1 MYRVQRVVVS
11 NSRSIQ
17 SLAKQ
22 LCSGKF
28 STKGPNSIDQPAT
41 GTGTGEEV
49 PTSSSSSSEAAPRF
63 RDKATITERPDR
75 EISLL
80 GPKDYRAPLPGN
92 VGLSTYGTQPVID
105 KERVIE
111 VFGLQEPSKVL
122 TSCELS
128 TERQLRVW
136 DQACDLVDSEAVGMP
151 VNNDLLECVAHK
163 CPDLMSRDFQELFPN
178 RSSSQALTVITVSQ
192 KTSHDMKAWT
202 PEMEEEREEL
212 TENFVNLAQKL
223 RQKLNEAGYWADFI
237 DPCSGRPFIG
247 PFTNATLFETDD
259 RYRNFGFDIE
269 DLGCCKVISH
279 HVWGTKAFVGS
290 LFTNASLDSEEL
302 EEILRAISG

>member
-1 MYRVQRVVVS
+1 
-11 NSRSIQ
+11 
-17 SLAKQ
+17 
-22 LCSGKF
+22 
-28 STKGPNSIDQPAT
+28 
-41 GTGTGEEV
+41 
-49 PTSSSSSSEAAPRF
+49 
-63 RDKATITERPDR
+63 
-75 EISLL
+75 
-80 GPKDYRAPLPGN
+80 
-92 VGLSTYGTQPVID
+92 
-105 KERVIE
+105 
-111 VFGLQEPSKVL
+111 
-122 TSCELS
+122 
-128 TERQLRVW
+128 
-136 DQACDLVDSEAVGMP
+136 
-151 VNNDLLECVAHK
+151 
-163 CPDLMSRDFQELFPN
+163 MSRDFQELFPN